1 MEINEVLQGT
11 ENALIIV
18 RRNDLLDFA
27 ETYAKKVMA
36 EQPKEPATDEPE
48 APISQ
53 NEAIKFLGKS
63 RQCFYKWRKKGIVK
77 AHILGG
83 RVHYFKSEL
92 LAAMR

>member
-1 MEINEVLQGT
+1 MEINDVLQGT

-27 ETYAKKVMA
+27 ETFAKKRNS
-36 EQPKEPATDEPE
+36 EQPQPQPDEPE

-63 RQCFYKWRKKGIVK
+63 RQCFYSWRKKGIVK

-83 RVHYFKSEL
+83 RVHYFRSEL